1 MYRALLRLYP
11 KSFRGEYE
19 GEMCAIFSQR
29 QRDASG
35 FFGMI
40 ALWIETLF
48 DVVFNAAHVHLD
60 ILAQDL
66 RYFGRTL
73 RQSPGYA
80 LTVVGIAG
88 LGIGATTAAYSI
100 TDHVLLRPLPYA
112 DADRLVTVMEREPH
126 YSRTELSPANYLDW
140 KAQSKS
146 FEALGAYTDLY
157 ANLSGDG
164 EPQRLF
170 GSVVTAEALPLVGV
184 KPLIGRWFTE
194 EEDRHGAAGT
204 VILGYPLWQSRFGG
218 STAVLG
224 KKILLDGEPC
234 TVIGVMPAGFA
245 FPRRQHEIWVAMRA
259 FGQFGGG
266 FQDPDRTNT
275 YLIGVGKL
283 RRGVSLEQANA
294 ELQLLAA
301 QTEHQFPKELKNV
314 SAGAW
319 NLRDAVSPQSKT
331 MVMALAGASLCVLL
345 IACTN
350 LANLLLARAL
360 SRRKELAVRRALGA
374 GRERL
379 VRQLLTES
387 LLLAFL
393 GGALGMLIAV
403 TATPLFAR
411 LVPTNLPVA
420 ALPSVDWRVLTFGA
434 LATILTGLAFGVLPA
449 LKATAGSD
457 LREGSR
463 SGVGGRKERL
473 RGALVVAEIA
483 ASVVLLVTSGLLIR
497 AMLRIQATD
506 PGFRADRVLTLR
518 TPVTGSRYENTV
530 TRCAFYKRVLDEAR
544 ALPGVQS
551 AGYISALPMVWRG
564 GIFSVTVNGQQP
576 AEPSSQRAL
585 MRFVSP
591 DFFKTLS
598 IPLHLGRDVAES
610 DVLTSPRVAV
620 VSESFAK
627 QYWPDENPL
636 GKRFNFAFEEQTVIG
651 VVGNVRVRGL
661 EQSSEPQV
669 YLPYRQVQD
678 GWFAGYIP
686 QDLAIRTAQGDP
698 LQIAPAVRRI
708 IAAAEP
714 QLPVTS
720 VRPLTD
726 IVANETASR
735 RAQLV
740 VLGGFAAIA
749 FLLAA
754 IGIHGLLAYAVSQRT
769 QEIGVRMALGATR
782 ANILQLIVGDAFIL
796 AVLGILAGA
805 AVAYGAGVQLRSLL
819 AGLSPNDAEAFSA
832 GILLSLAM
840 TIAGSLLPAMRAVRV
855 DPATAL
861 RAE

>member
-1 MYRALLRLYP
+1 MYRALLHLYP

-19 GEMCAIFSQR
+19 GEMCAIFAQR
-29 QRDASG
+29 RRDASG
-35 FFGMI
+35 FELV
-40 ALWIETLF
+40 ALWIETFF
-48 DVVFNAAHVHLD
+48 DVLFNATRVHFD
-60 ILAQDL
+60 ILGQDL

-80 LTVVGIAG
+80 LTVVAIAG

-100 TDHVLLRPLPYA
+100 TDHVLLRPLPFP
-112 DADRLVTVMEREPH
+112 DADRLVTVWETEPH
-126 YSRTELSPANYLDW
+126 YSRNELSPANYLDW

-204 VILGYPLWQSRFGG
+204 VILSYPLWQSRFGG
-218 STAVLG
+218 SATVLG

-283 RRGVSLEQANA
+283 RRGVSLNQANA
-294 ELQLLAA
+294 ELKLIAS
-301 QTEHQFPKELKNV
+301 QTERQFPKELKNV

-319 NLRDAVSPQSKT
+319 DLRDAVSPQSKT

-360 SRRKELAVRRALGA
+360 SRRKELAVRAAMGA

-393 GGALGMLIAV
+393 GGALGMLIGL

-420 ALPSVDWRVLTFGA
+420 ALPSADWRVLTFGA

-449 LKATAGSD
+449 LKATAGSN

-483 ASVVLLVTSGLLIR
+483 ASVVLLVSSGLLIR
-497 AMLRIQATD
+497 AMSRIQGTD
-506 PGFRADRVLTLR
+506 PGFRADHVLTLR

-544 ALPGVQS
+544 ALPGVES
-551 AGYISALPMVWRG
+551 AAYISALPMVWRG
-564 GIFSVTVNGQQP
+564 GIFSVTVNRQQP
-576 AEPSSQRAL
+576 ADPSSQRAL

-598 IPLHLGRDVAES
+598 IPMHLGRDVAES
-610 DVLTSPRVAV
+610 DVLTSPLVAV
-620 VSESFAK
+620 VSESFAR
-627 QYWPDENPL
+627 QYWPNENPL
-636 GKRFNFAFEEQTVIG
+636 GRQFNFAFEDRTVIG

-669 YLPYRQVQD
+669 YLPYRQVKD

-686 QDLAIRTAQGDP
+686 QDLAIRNSQGDP
-698 LQIAPAVRRI
+698 LQLAPAVRRI
-708 IAAAEP
+708 IGAAEP

-735 RAQLV
+735 RAQLL

-782 ANILQLIVGDAFIL
+782 ANILRLITGDALIL
-796 AVLGILAGA
+796 AILGILAGA
-805 AVAYGAGVQLRSLL
+805 GVAYGAGVALRSLL
-819 AGLSPNDAEAFSA
+819 AGLSPNDPDAFSA
-832 GILLSLAM
+832 GILLSLVM
-840 TIAGSLLPAMRAVRV
+840 TIAGSLLPALRAIRV